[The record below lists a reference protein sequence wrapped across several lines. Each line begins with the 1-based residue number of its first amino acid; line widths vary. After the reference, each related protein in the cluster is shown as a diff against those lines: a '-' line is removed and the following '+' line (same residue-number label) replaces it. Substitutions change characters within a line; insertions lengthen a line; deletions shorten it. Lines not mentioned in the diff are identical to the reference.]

1 MKLSPELPAR
11 QILPHKPRHVPA
23 EGTARADLPDALQP
37 ETAPQASAAGP
48 LSLGLPG
55 DSLSACLLSLAKFFS
70 LPLDT
75 RLLLQ
80 LRRQALSLAPP
91 QTPRNGGPET
101 PDRPLAGQLRSAAL
115 AAAAAAGKG
124 VTLSP
129 EALGSYAAALA
140 VDGPDAEAPEDEP
153 EDRRETPGD
162 PWFAP
167 FPGDDLPRGRL
178 LAERIEER
186 SPLLG
191 IVNRIPG
198 RDGRRW
204 ISLPFTFQSGGLDF
218 RVSLRISL
226 ADANGIPWKAERMAL
241 EVQGPRR
248 RWSFLLENPGDGQA
262 FDRAVFGVQPPLRA
276 GAERAL
282 RDLLGSL
289 AGKVV
294 PRNGSGGALPE
305 EAAEAAQWE
314 G

>member
-1 MKLSPELPAR
+1 MK
-11 QILPHKPRHVPA
+11 
-23 EGTARADLPDALQP
+23 
-37 ETAPQASAAGP
+37 
-48 LSLGLPG
+48 SLIIEV
-55 DSLSACLLSLAKFFS
+55 FFS
-70 LPLDT
+70 
-75 RLLLQ
+75 
-80 LRRQALSLAPP
+80 S
-91 QTPRNGGPET
+91 
-101 PDRPLAGQLRSAAL
+101 SSWHY
-115 AAAAAAGKG
+115 
-124 VTLSP
+124 SP

-140 VDGPDAEAPEDEP
+140 VDGPDGEAPEDEP
-153 EDRRETPGD
+153 EDRREAPGD
-162 PWFAP
+162 PWVAT
-167 FPGDDLPRGRL
+167 FPGEGPSGGRL

-186 SPLLG
+186 FPLLG

-204 ISLPFTFQSGGLDF
+204 ISLPFTVQSGGLDCK
-218 RVSLRISL
+218 VSLRITL
-226 ADANGIPWKAERMAL
+226 ADTNGIPWKAERMAL